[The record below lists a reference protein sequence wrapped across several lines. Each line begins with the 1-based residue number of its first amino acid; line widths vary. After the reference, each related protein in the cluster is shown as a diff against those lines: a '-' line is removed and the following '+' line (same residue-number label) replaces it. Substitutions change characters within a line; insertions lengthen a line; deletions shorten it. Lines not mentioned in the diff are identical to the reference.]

1 MQTGSGNKYEEHNPV
16 VKCLVSDQ
24 GIRCC
29 GGCMEHC
36 RSGVIQNELGR
47 NTHYQEG
54 KDVAQCW
61 SCDPT
66 QMQAL
71 LQSGRDLCPVPSAK
85 ISSRRGR

>member
-1 MQTGSGNKYEEHNPV
+1 MQTGYLGEVATNMKNI
-16 VKCLVSDQ
+16 KCLVSDQ